1 VLTLMCMLNHMVN
14 YVMNKNLFFCFFWLV
29 YMWLFKFWK
38 HLYLMKTTC
47 CMNAKFYGINLWR
60 NWKFGFQRFWH
71 SLWMWNPWKENGVA

>member
-14 YVMNKNLFFCFFWLV
+14 YVMNKIFFFCLFYFWLV

-47 CMNAKFYGINLWR
+47 CMNAKFYGINLWKKLKV
-60 NWKFGFQRFWH
+60 WFSKV
-71 SLWMWNPWKENGVA
+71 LA